1 MMLLTLLLPVARSH
15 TWCRFLTVLLSLLSP
30 SRCGS
35 ERESITTILRAPCG
49 RRCLPLGRCSRSV
62 VAPGIWSGQCCG
74 KGSSLSGRASPETAP
89 KVRRDA
95 GGGGFSLCVIVS
107 IKDNIVCMSGTSW
120 VEVESP
126 SPDVGATH
134 VAVGIN
140 TVWALTKDN
149 KVRTFY
155 NEHFKRPKS

>member
-1 MMLLTLLLPVARSH
+1 MLLLSLPMARSH
-15 TWCRFLTVLLSLLSP
+15 TWCWSVTVLLSLFPP

-35 ERESITTILRAPCG
+35 EWESITTILRAPCG
-49 RRCLPLGRCSRSV
+49 RRCLSLGRCSRSV

-74 KGSSLSGRASPETAP
+74 RGSSLSGRASPETAA
-89 KVRRDA
+89 KVRRVT
-95 GGGGFSLCVIVS
+95 GGGGFGLCVIVS
-107 IKDNIVCMSGTSW
+107 VKDNIVCMSGTSW

-126 SPDVGATH
+126 SPNVGATH

-149 KVRTFY
+149 KVRKFC
-155 NEHFKRPKS
+155 NEHYKRPKS